1 MEKYSGRCRCEKIT
15 FKISGEPTWKVNCN
29 CNWCQTTS
37 GSAFRSFVLFNENDI
52 TFLGESPTSYEDTKT
67 EHGRPILNQF
77 CSTCGT
83 IIGIKVPSMV
93 GSQHISIGT
102 IDQRKN
108 INITDNIWGQE
119 ALQFIS
125 FSKDAEVYK
134 QGYYSGTG
142 KKMEIER

>member
-1 MEKYSGRCRCEKIT
+1 MEKYSGRCRCEKVT
-15 FKISGEPTWKVNCN
+15 FKITGEPTWKVNCN

-37 GSAFRSFVLFNENDI
+37 GSAFRSFVLFNEDDI
-52 TFLGESPTSYEDTKT
+52 TFLGDRPASYEDTKT
-67 EHGRPILNQF
+67 EHGRPILNLF

-83 IIGIKVPSMV
+83 QIGIKVPSMEA
-93 GSQHISIGT
+93 QHISIGT

-125 FSKDAEVYK
+125 FSKDGDVYK
-134 QGYYSGTG
+134 QGYYNGTG
-142 KKMEIER
+142 EKMEIEI

>member
-1 MEKYSGRCRCEKIT
+1 MEKYSGRCRCEKVT
-15 FKISGEPTWKVNCN
+15 FKITGEPTWKVNCN

-37 GSAFRSFVLFNENDI
+37 GSAFRSFVLFKEDDI
-52 TFLGESPTSYEDTKT
+52 TFSGERPASYEDIKT
-67 EHGRPILNQF
+67 EHGRPMLNLF

-83 IIGIKVPSMV
+83 QIGIKVPGMK
-93 GSQHISIGT
+93 GTQHISIGT
-102 IDQRKN
+102 MDQRKN

-134 QGYYSGTG
+134 QGYYNGTG
-142 KKMEIER
+142 EKMEIER

>member
-1 MEKYSGRCRCEKIT
+1 MEKYSGRCKCEKVT
-15 FKISGEPTWKVNCN
+15 FKITGEPTWKVNCN

-77 CSTCGT
+77 CFTCGT
-83 IIGIKVPSMV
+83 QIGIKVPSMA

-134 QGYYSGTG
+134 QGYYNGTG
-142 KKMEIER
+142 EKMEIER